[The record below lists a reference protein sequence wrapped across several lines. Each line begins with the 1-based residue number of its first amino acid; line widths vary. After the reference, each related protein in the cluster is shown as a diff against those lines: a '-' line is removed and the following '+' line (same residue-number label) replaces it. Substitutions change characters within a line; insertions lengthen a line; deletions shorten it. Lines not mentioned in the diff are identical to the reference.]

1 MAILYLG
8 MGLGKSGG
16 SERIQ
21 ATLSGPEDD
30 LVTVRARL
38 MDLVDASLS
47 TAEVAQTVTRL
58 GQELGYVTELG
69 RDVDGELPVYLW
81 CQEA

>member
-1 MAILYLG
+1 M
-8 MGLGKSGG
+8 SGG

-38 MDLVDASLS
+38 MDLVDASRS
-47 TAEVAQTVTRL
+47 IAEVAQTVTTL
-58 GQELGYVTELG
+58 GQELGYVAELG
-69 RDVDGELPVYLW
+69 RYVEGELPVYLW